1 MRLVKGNRSM
11 NIEKVDHS
19 IIREW
24 LYLERDG
31 ALTTGQR
38 SQLQQHLGHCPE
50 CQHERLELQ
59 AFDRLIDEAK
69 IPVSSTFTSDVM
81 KALPAAGWEARA
93 PRHWIAALGAVAAL
107 LLTAALL
114 IGVSS
119 DQLMAAAP
127 LGAVAAVVEMF
138 RASALAGAGMLAA
151 SWKGLG
157 LAIQEALGDSV
168 WNLVGF
174 GVLVL
179 SLNILLIRLLTRV
192 RPSRAVANDSDTT
205 KSH

>member
-1 MRLVKGNRSM
+1 M
-11 NIEKVDHS
+11 NNGQVDHS

-38 SQLQQHLGHCPE
+38 SHLQQHLNSCGE
-50 CQHERLELQ
+50 CQRERLEL
-59 AFDRLIDEAK
+59 ASLDRMLDEAK
-69 IPVSSTFTSDVM
+69 IPVSSDFTNEVM
-81 KALPAAGWEARA
+81 AALPAAGWEARA

-119 DQLMAAAP
+119 DQLISAAP
-127 LGAVAAVVEMF
+127 LAAIAAVVEMF

-157 LAIQEALGDSV
+157 LAIQDALGGSI

-174 GVLVL
+174 GAIVLC
-179 SLNILLIRLLTRV
+179 LNILLIRML
-192 RPSRAVANDSDTT
+192 SRRSLWRAIADESDKPDS
-205 KSH
+205 H